1 MFTGIIEEVGIVRSV
16 VRRDAGA
23 VLTID
28 CHIVLED
35 IFEGASIA
43 VNGVCLTVTSF
54 TANSFCAEAVHET
67 LRRSSLGSLISGA
80 AVNLERAVAA
90 NGRLGGHLVSG
101 HIDGTGKISRI
112 RPDGMAVWYT
122 VTASEKL
129 MRYIVEKGSVALDGI
144 SLTVAEVGEHSFSV
158 SVIAH
163 TLTQTTLSRLRQGD
177 VVNIENDCIAKYI
190 EKFVCAYLG
199 VSERKSGITE
209 SFLAGHGF

>member
-67 LRRSSLGSLISGA
+67 LRRSSPRRARNARRCSLS
-80 AVNLERAVAA
+80 
-90 NGRLGGHLVSG
+90 
-101 HIDGTGKISRI
+101 TISR
-112 RPDGMAVWYT
+112 
-122 VTASEKL
+122 
-129 MRYIVEKGSVALDGI
+129 GI
-144 SLTVAEVGEHSFSV
+144 
-158 SVIAH
+158 
-163 TLTQTTLSRLRQGD
+163 
-177 VVNIENDCIAKYI
+177 
-190 EKFVCAYLG
+190 
-199 VSERKSGITE
+199 
-209 SFLAGHGF
+209 